1 MVVMAHIL
9 STRTETLWLFV
20 SKTGR
25 TLQRKE
31 LGELRKIN
39 REFDSMVKKVNENF
53 STLCINV
60 QTAHSNGV
68 ERLLSTPAGSSLDST
83 ATNLGQSVH
92 NLKSSSVAAVS
103 SSVSGVVEDLR
114 TLKRNVERNVQAL
127 RSGGGGQGI
136 MGNSQQPTSPLSPPS
151 PSSAP
156 SSAPSAPVQA
166 ASPMISFP
174 SSRRDILARVV
185 SSRGNGQIG
194 SQSFQDPS
202 SSSVPSPNFIPS
214 SSSSSSSEEVSEE
227 DPHPDLSS
235 VNATSVFSI
244 GYVGPP
250 LLTPQ
255 ETESFV
261 YDDDGNKF
269 RGLPSIGIDMAQKG
283 EEGEEASGPA
293 PVLRLEDV
301 RKAVGKALVVYKS
314 ISQFGF
320 RESSWENKMPWRN
333 PRPQYLAK
341 GLQWPRQRFSSV
353 RDRYEYHRK
362 ARRRGRYLIGPTPGW
377 SWFAA
382 DIVFLYFLINNP
394 AGDFLI

>member
-1 MVVMAHIL
+1 MG
-9 STRTETLWLFV
+9 TLDDL
-20 SKTGR
+20 K
-25 TLQRKE
+25 
-31 LGELRKIN
+31 GESRKIN
-39 REFDSMVKKVNENF
+39 REFDSMVKKVNESF

-60 QTAHSNGV
+60 ETAHSNGV
-68 ERLLSTPAGSSLDST
+68 ERLLSTPAGRSLDST
-83 ATNLGQSVH
+83 AKNLGQSVH

-103 SSVSGVVEDLR
+103 SSVFLVVEDLR
-114 TLKRNVERNVQAL
+114 KLKRNVERSVQAL
-127 RSGGGGQGI
+127 
-136 MGNSQQPTSPLSPPS
+136 
-151 PSSAP
+151 
-156 SSAPSAPVQA
+156 
-166 ASPMISFP
+166 
-174 SSRRDILARVV
+174 
-185 SSRGNGQIG
+185 RGNGQIG

-214 SSSSSSSEEVSEE
+214 SSSSSSSTSEEVSEE
-227 DPHPDLSS
+227 DPDPDLS
-235 VNATSVFSI
+235 SVFSI

-250 LLTPQ
+250 LLSPQ

-261 YDDDGNKF
+261 YDDDGNKS
-269 RGLPSIGIDMAQKG
+269 RGVPSIGIEMAQKG

-301 RKAVGKALVVYKS
+301 RKAVGKALVVYKW

-341 GLQWPRQRFSSV
+341 GLQWPRQTFSSV
-353 RDRYEYHRK
+353 RDRYEYHRQ

>member
-1 MVVMAHIL
+1 MG
-9 STRTETLWLFV
+9 TLDDL
-20 SKTGR
+20 KG
-25 TLQRKE
+25 Q
-31 LGELRKIN
+31 LRKIN

-68 ERLLSTPAGSSLDST
+68 ERLLLTPAGRSLDST
-83 ATNLGQSVH
+83 AKNLGQSVH
-92 NLKSSSVAAVS
+92 NLKSSSVVAVS
-103 SSVSGVVEDLR
+103 SSVSGLVEDLR

-136 MGNSQQPTSPLSPPS
+136 MSNSQQPTSPLSPPS

-166 ASPMISFP
+166 ASPMITFP

-185 SSRGNGQIG
+185 SRGNGQIG
-194 SQSFQDPS
+194 SQDPS

-214 SSSSSSSEEVSEE
+214 SSSSEEVSEE

-235 VNATSVFSI
+235 VSATSVFSI
-244 GYVGPP
+244 GYIGPP
-250 LLTPQ
+250 LLSPQ

-261 YDDDGNKF
+261 YDDDGNKS
-269 RGLPSIGIDMAQKG
+269 RGVPSIGIDMARKG
-283 EEGEEASGPA
+283 EEGEGPSGLA

-301 RKAVGKALVVYKS
+301 RKAVGKALVVYRRV
-314 ISQFGF
+314 SQFGF

-333 PRPQYLAK
+333 PRPQYLAN

-353 RDRYEYHRK
+353 RDRHEYHRK

-382 DIVFLYFLINNP
+382 DIVLLYFLVNNP
-394 AGDFLI
+394 AGNFLI